1 MPTSRE
7 LEFIQRIHTKL
18 LEYLSR
24 NNDKMVHSMI
34 SIEDILS
41 RFDLTIEGSSDLE
54 DLELFIDGYLDLSVK
69 TSSTRFY
76 NQLFSGFST
85 MGYLGEAITGLT
97 NNSMYTFEMSPMAT
111 LMERS
116 LIEKMSKLIENP

>member
-41 RFDLTIEGSSDLE
+41 RYDLTIEGSSDLE
-54 DLELFIDGYLDLSVK
+54 DLELFIDGYLDL
-69 TSSTRFY
+69 
-76 NQLFSGFST
+76 
-85 MGYLGEAITGLT
+85 
-97 NNSMYTFEMSPMAT
+97 
-111 LMERS
+111 
-116 LIEKMSKLIENP
+116 